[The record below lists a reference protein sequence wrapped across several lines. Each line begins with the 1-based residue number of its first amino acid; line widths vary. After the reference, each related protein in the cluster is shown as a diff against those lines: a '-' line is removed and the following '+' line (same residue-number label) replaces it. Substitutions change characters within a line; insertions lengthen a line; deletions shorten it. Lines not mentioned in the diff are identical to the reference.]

1 MLTSKSMAQGCILW
15 LTDPFK
21 DQVKDEGS
29 DDSDSEQLDLPET
42 YNGVET
48 GLLGHPVMVLHTL
61 EGTTDVAVCLVSCLL
76 ILHTILLI
84 ADHQM

>member
-15 LTDPFK
+15 LTDLFK
-21 DQVKDEGS
+21 DQGS
-29 DDSDSEQLDLPET
+29 DDSDSEQLDLPDT

-48 GLLGHPVMVLHTL
+48 GILGHPVMVLHTV

-76 ILHTILLI
+76 MLHIILLI
-84 ADHQM
+84 ANHQM